1 MKIYLLSLCLMLAL
15 LPVAYAQMGFNSPA
29 GVTPRQD
36 FEVYS
41 LGSFIV
47 QQKYKLTTTNP
58 QASTATIHC
67 GPFETYRDTQAGIMT
82 DPSNFST
89 YSATTEYNCSQKVWI
104 TSPPPGETL
113 VGIEI
118 TFLDFDLGPRV
129 ASGNS
134 DIVNIRSPSVTS
146 LPTFFGTTL
155 PNRIVIPD
163 NEFTVSFRGS
173 PDGVGGRGF
182 RLQWRALY
190 ADNTPATS
198 LVSTP
203 NTNQLQFNT
212 QTGALLAGVPPEYR
226 GWTLGAG
233 SVSLG
238 ERNLAI
244 GVGSA
249 AIGRENITGSGFDGF
264 GNGIAAIALGYSN
277 FASGD
282 RSAAIGDDNYTI
294 GTSSIALGYR
304 NRSSGNYGVAIGNT
318 NAAGL
323 NAIALGFTNGVG
335 GDYAVGIGR
344 NNGVGAPGGVAI
356 GAYNYVP
363 NSTTNAVAIGQY
375 NNATGFASMAFGT
388 SVSAGGTNAMALGL
402 QNTASGPTALAMGR
416 ANTASG
422 PGATAMGSV
431 NTASGDNATVMGNSN
446 TASGVAST
454 AMGLQNT
461 ASGLASTAM
470 GYLNIASG
478 NYSTALG
485 HRMNTNGHAGAFMIG
500 DTDPLGQGTTGAGA
514 ADQFVARFRNG
525 YYLMTSGT
533 GTRTGVVIGAGQNA
547 WSAISDSTRKER
559 FLPMNHTQVLQ
570 KINAMKLTSWNY
582 KGQREI
588 RHYGPMAQDFYA
600 AFGHDALGQ
609 VGCDTLINSH
619 DFAGVTFA
627 AVQALI
633 RENERLRVETQN
645 LASQLAEQKTE
656 TQRVRAQTQNF
667 ASLQA
672 EMNNRLQLLERAML
686 SRRERVAIRKNKP

>member
-1 MKIYLLSLCLMLAL
+1 MTRYLLSLCLMLAL
-15 LPVAYAQMGFNSPA
+15 VPAAHAQMGFNSPA

-82 DPSNFST
+82 DPSNYST

-104 TSPPPGETL
+104 TSPPPGETI

-118 TFLDFDLGPRV
+118 TFLQFDLGPDARNRDYLTI
-129 ASGNS
+129 S
-134 DIVNIRSPSVTS
+134 SPSVTS
-146 LPTFFGTTL
+146 IPPFFGTTL
-155 PNRIVIPD
+155 PGRIVIPD
-163 NEFTVSFRGS
+163 NEFTIRFWGT
-173 PDGVGGRGF
+173 PDGTGGRGF

-212 QTGALLAGVPPEYR
+212 QTGALLAGVPPDYR

-238 ERNLAI
+238 DKNRAV

-249 AIGRENITGSGFDGF
+249 AIGRENTTGSGFDGF
-264 GNGIAAIALGYSN
+264 GNGIAAMALGYSN

-294 GTSSIALGYR
+294 GTSSIAIGYR
-304 NRSSGNYGVAIGNT
+304 NRPSKDFGVAIGNT
-318 NAAGL
+318 NAAGF
-323 NAIALGFTNGVG
+323 NAIALGFTNGAG

-344 NNGVGAPGGVAI
+344 NNTAGAPGGVAI

-363 NSTTNAVAIGQY
+363 TSTTNSVAIGQY
-375 NNATGFASMAFGT
+375 NHSTGYASMAFGT

-416 ANTASG
+416 GNTASG
-422 PGATAMGSV
+422 PGSTAMGSV

-446 TASGVAST
+446 TASGAAST

-478 NYSTALG
+478 NYSTAMG
-485 HRMNTNGHAGAFMIG
+485 HRMNTNNQAGAFMIG
-500 DTDPLGQGTTGAGA
+500 DTDPLGQGSTGAGT

-525 YYLMTSGT
+525 YYFMTSGT
-533 GTRTGVVIGAGQNA
+533 STRTGVFAGAGQNA
-547 WSAISDSTRKER
+547 WGSISDSTKKER
-559 FLPMNHTQVLQ
+559 LLPMNHADVLR
-570 KINAMKLTSWNY
+570 KIGGMKLSSWNY

-600 AFGHDALGQ
+600 AFGNDGLGQ
-609 VGCDTLINSH
+609 IGCDTLIYSH

-627 AVQALI
+627 GVQALI

-645 LASQLAEQKTE
+645 LRAE
-656 TQRVRAQTQNF
+656 TQNLRAETQNF
-667 ASLQA
+667 ASQLA
-672 EMNNRLQLLERAML
+672 DMNARLKLLEGAAIGRKQVV
-686 SRRERVAIRKNKP
+686 SRRK

>member
-1 MKIYLLSLCLMLAL
+1 MKSYLLPLLLLLAL
-15 LPVAYAQMGFNSPA
+15 VPAARAQMGFNSPA
-29 GVTPRQD
+29 GVTPRND

-41 LGSFIV
+41 QGNFIV

-58 QASTATIHC
+58 QASTAVIWC
-67 GPFETYRDTQAGIMT
+67 GNFAPYRETQAGIMT

-89 YSATTEYNCSQKVWI
+89 YSATTDYSCSQKVWI
-104 TSPPPGETL
+104 TSPPPGETI

-118 TFLDFDLGPRV
+118 TFLQFDLGPQV
-129 ASGNS
+129 ATNN
-134 DIVNIRSPSVTS
+134 DYLTINSPSVTS
-146 LPTFFGTTL
+146 LPAFLGTAL
-155 PNRIVIPD
+155 PGRIVVPD
-163 NEFTVSFRGS
+163 NEFTVTFWGT
-173 PDGVGGRGF
+173 PDGTGGRGF

-190 ADNTPATS
+190 ADNSPAS
-198 LVSTP
+198 DLVTTT

-212 QTGALLAGVPPEYR
+212 RNGALLAGVPPEFR

-238 ERNLAI
+238 DKNRAV
-244 GVGSA
+244 GAGSA

-264 GNGIAAIALGYSN
+264 GNGIAAIAMGYSN

-294 GTSSIALGYR
+294 GNSSVALGYR
-304 NRSSGNYGVAIGNT
+304 NRTVGQFGVGIGNT
-318 NAAGL
+318 NAAGF

-363 NSTTNAVAIGQY
+363 TSTTNAVAIGQY
-375 NNATGFASMAFGT
+375 NQSTGLASMAFGT
-388 SVSAGGTNAMALGL
+388 SVTAGGTNAMAFGL
-402 QNTASGPTALAMGR
+402 QNTASGISSL
-416 ANTASG
+416 
-422 PGATAMGSV
+422 
-431 NTASGDNATVMGNSN
+431 
-446 TASGVAST
+446 
-454 AMGLQNT
+454 
-461 ASGLASTAM
+461 AM

-478 NYSTALG
+478 NYSTAMG
-485 HRMNTNGHAGAFMIG
+485 HRMNTNNQAGAFMIG
-500 DTDPLGQGTTGAGA
+500 DSDPLGQGTTGAGA

-533 GTRTGVVIGAGQNA
+533 VTRTGAVIGAGQNA

-559 FLPMNHTQVLQ
+559 FLSMNHADVLR
-570 KINAMKLTSWNY
+570 KINAMKLSSWNY

-600 AFGHDALGQ
+600 AFGHDALGPI
-609 VGCDTLINSH
+609 GCDTLINSH

-627 AVQALI
+627 GVQALI
-633 RENERLRVETQN
+633 RENAAL
-645 LASQLAEQKTE
+645 KTE
-656 TQRVRAQTQNF
+656 LAQTKADF
-667 ASLQA
+667 
-672 EMNNRLQLLERAML
+672 ENRLVLLERAML
-686 SRRERVAIRKNKP
+686 GRKRVAMRKR